1 MPLSQLDP
9 NLTGRSSRAS
19 NLSAG
24 SDPTKVYSNRAS
36 SERDAYNAP
45 GVMSMLRASTEV
57 GDLGSITSP
66 SARMPTVPRPAHRRS
81 GTQRSAGS
89 SINSTSA
96 SQTSRSYRSVNP
108 HPQGMLRGP
117 PRGLHPAPL
126 FFSSPSRQHIPRG
139 LPMPPRVAGGEIRSY
154 SMTNTSRPLHG
165 LPTQRSLTSL
175 RSQGPPDRSMN
186 LSPQSVYKYPVRVRR
201 SHQRTDSPTF
211 SDVSGH
217 YAYAANRMDAIR
229 SHHGRRVGTISP
241 PPIPSADL
249 AQLPRGPQP
258 MRSAPVLQERE
269 RLPLPRLQRDQGSS
283 SPPPSP
289 LPPTP
294 RDLRQGSSVMVGI
307 PSSPLHYDQSIMNS
321 PTTYYDYTE
330 EFSTTDPSGEDE
342 SSALAAGFV
351 HRIRTIIEEKAGQNE
366 TKRKQLEQDSQK
378 TVEASELDTTPSAS
392 EIAATFALPESSP
405 ASNRITRDMV
415 TAALENS
422 FDDADETKGLGTST
436 STVDERSQKKAR
448 KTSISTQGSLAG
460 SASLLHSSFLQDEKS
475 VQQEDSSTELK
486 ESTFTDG
493 PSSVWDG
500 DSPTQGSGDLTVR
513 FSLPPSAPQIPTN
526 VQDISYSTTKA
537 TSGNEPRAHET
548 KDASMI
554 NRPMEK
560 QTSTKVTI
568 SAPPETESYHKSS
581 PTEDLKNH
589 SESLPSTPTTTV
601 KLTTTTSQNVGPAS
615 SQNALNVPKV
625 DVNVSKSTDQKKLGR
640 APAKYHEEDEGSEG
654 SPGTAIIGETSFSTQ
669 VSDSTTSKKPT
680 VKILEDVIKP
690 MEPIQNGG
698 RTMTEFFNAR
708 RSQTRPFSAVN
719 ESETFKRLSQG
730 CTQDDHLP
738 DVREESREDVSTTDL
753 SSFKFPM
760 PWHANR
766 KQPKSRPRSR
776 SDISPMTRN
785 NSSRQSAR
793 PSMPAMPKPMAET
806 RTIPSL
812 NFSRL
817 DLISKLNEALEAR
830 DRTSRSLDTRRS
842 KSYSGIHAPVPERA
856 LSPGAIRE
864 RYKSFFAAEDE
875 SEDQGDEG
883 QAEDTSGSSGEND
896 SSSSAVPRLK
906 RTVSPVELMYEIDR
920 LSIPSVNPL
929 TARLSRLMP
938 SLRNHKS
945 WEHVLDDEE
954 AITQT
959 IEDIRLLGDRRTP
972 NKSSPTK
979 MDEAGGPTTGTST
992 DMIQKATSPFIA
1004 DSTPNLMKD
1013 LPPLPDLKEGNGRA
1027 QDGLGRPSSA
1037 VKSHESLATLDA
1049 SASLTHKPRSMAELS
1064 GLPVSPHDQ
1073 LITRGS
1079 HRSFQHRSSPFNRP
1093 WNLEESYP
1101 WDDSV
1106 PPIDIALP
1114 LPTHRWEPSSCRP
1127 SRLRQHGSI
1136 SSSGSERELLS
1147 SPTRNVLTPRFANT
1161 PKPSQNHLV
1170 GEQVKLEHQPTRPA
1184 KSGLLGSLKIK
1195 LFGVPS
1201 TTKKIVK
1208 RNISTPNFR
1217 HQSPLASHPV
1227 MPSMNGFAALP
1238 TVLSVSDQFTPEQA
1252 PLQEDLSHSPVNP
1265 GDRYPTSALSPP
1277 SAFNLSE
1284 VRSFFSDDSS
1294 INGGS
1299 QSRKNRRDRPSLG
1312 KRLTTHLRSR
1322 VRSPSGNALKT
1333 DVPPVPKIDLKLK
1346 AVPAAVPTPTAAS
1359 KRRTRSADDCRTPRQ
1374 SPHDAMQRA
1383 ATSPNF
1389 ETRANSPEPQ
1399 KEEFA
1404 HVVSNSERQD
1414 HAPKQSQEPN
1424 KTTVSPS
1431 ARSSTPVPPIPSRAH
1446 KFVDRL
1452 RHLWVKSSGFFR
1464 HLSNSNGKRLQ
1475 KKEED
1480 REWSAGTDIEVSV
1493 EELPNA
1499 RMVEAQDKQTLKK
1512 ESIEPEGAW
1521 GKVVKK
1527 VVEGS
1532 ISVEDSSR
1540 DSRADTSK
1548 DSRAQTPKGDREE
1561 SKNDRRDNRTPTQSI
1576 FVRPSNLTIRP
1587 ATAG

>member
-1 MPLSQLDP
+1 
-9 NLTGRSSRAS
+9 
-19 NLSAG
+19 
-24 SDPTKVYSNRAS
+24 
-36 SERDAYNAP
+36 
-45 GVMSMLRASTEV
+45 
-57 GDLGSITSP
+57 
-66 SARMPTVPRPAHRRS
+66 
-81 GTQRSAGS
+81 
-89 SINSTSA
+89 
-96 SQTSRSYRSVNP
+96 
-108 HPQGMLRGP
+108 
-117 PRGLHPAPL
+117 
-126 FFSSPSRQHIPRG
+126 
-139 LPMPPRVAGGEIRSY
+139 
-154 SMTNTSRPLHG
+154 
-165 LPTQRSLTSL
+165 
-175 RSQGPPDRSMN
+175 MN
-186 LSPQSVYKYPVRVRR
+186 LSPQSAYKYPVRVRR

-217 YAYAANRMDAIR
+217 YAYAANRMEAVR
-229 SHHGRRVGTISP
+229 SHHGYRVGTISP
-241 PPIPSADL
+241 PPVPYVDL

-258 MRSAPVLQERE
+258 MRSAPMLQERE
-269 RLPLPRLQRDQGSS
+269 RLPLPRLQHDQGSS

-294 RDLRQGSSVMVGI
+294 RDFRQGSSVMVGI
-307 PSSPLHYDQSIMNS
+307 PSSPLHYDQSVLHS

-342 SSALAAGFV
+342 SSGLAAGFV

-366 TKRKQLEQDSQK
+366 AKRKQLEQDSQK
-378 TVEASELDTTPSAS
+378 TEEPSELDTTPSTS

-422 FDDADETKGLGTST
+422 FDDADESKGLGNST
-436 STVDERSQKKAR
+436 STVGDRSQKKAR

-513 FSLPPSAPQIPTN
+513 FSLPPSVPQIPTDA
-526 VQDISYSTTKA
+526 QETSHGTTKA
-537 TSGNEPRAHET
+537 AIKHAPRAQGT
-548 KDASMI
+548 KDASVI
-554 NRPMEK
+554 SQPMENYM
-560 QTSTKVTI
+560 SAKVTI
-568 SAPPETESYHKSS
+568 SAPPETESYHRST
-581 PTEDLKNH
+581 PPEDLKTH

-615 SQNALNVPKV
+615 SRNALNVSKV
-625 DVNVSKSTDQKKLGR
+625 DANVSKSTDQQKLGR
-640 APAKYHEEDEGSEG
+640 APANHRQEDDGSEG

-669 VSDSTTSKKPT
+669 ISGSTTSKKPT
-680 VKILEDVIKP
+680 VKILGDVIKP
-690 MEPIQNGG
+690 VDPVQNGG

-730 CTQDDHLP
+730 CTQDEHLP

-776 SDISPMTRN
+776 SDISPITRN

-856 LSPGAIRE
+856 LSPGTIRE
-864 RYKSFFAAEDE
+864 RYKSFFAVEDE

-883 QAEDTSGSSGEND
+883 ETEDATGSSGENE
-896 SSSSAVPRLK
+896 SSSSAVPKLK

-972 NKSSPTK
+972 NKSSTNV
-979 MDEAGGPTTGTST
+979 DEAGGSATGATT
-992 DMIQKATSPFIA
+992 DMGQKATSPFIA
-1004 DSTPNLMKD
+1004 DSAPNLMKD
-1013 LPPLPDLKEGNGRA
+1013 LPPLPDSKEGNGRA

-1049 SASLTHKPRSMAELS
+1049 PASTAHKPRSMAEFA

-1079 HRSFQHRSSPFNRP
+1079 YRSFQHRSSPFNRP

-1114 LPTHRWEPSSCRP
+1114 PPTHRWEPSSCRP

-1170 GEQVKLEHQPTRPA
+1170 TEQGKLEHHPTRHT

-1322 VRSPSGNALKT
+1322 VRSPSGNALRT

-1346 AVPAAVPTPTAAS
+1346 AVPTAAPTPTEAS
-1359 KRRTRSADDCRTPRQ
+1359 ERRTRSADDCRTPKQ

-1389 ETRANSPEPQ
+1389 ETRANSPEPHA
-1399 KEEFA
+1399 EEFA
-1404 HVVSNSERQD
+1404 HVVSNSDRQD
-1414 HAPKQSQEPN
+1414 HVPKQAQEPS
-1424 KTTVSPS
+1424 KTIESPS
-1431 ARSSTPVPPIPSRAH
+1431 ARSSTPVPPSPTRAH
-1446 KFVDRL
+1446 KFVERL

-1499 RMVEAQDKQTLKK
+1499 RMVEAQDKQTIKK

-1532 ISVEDSSR
+1532 VSVEDSGR
-1540 DSRADTSK
+1540 DSRAETSR
-1548 DSRAQTPKGDREE
+1548 DSRAQTPKGDRE
-1561 SKNDRRDNRTPTQSI
+1561 NDRRGDKTPTQSI
-1576 FVRPSNLTIRP
+1576 FIRPSNLTIRP